1 MFLLSNANSLWMIG
15 IILVMLVCLV
25 IFLPFIDTK
34 ICKKVG
40 VSLTH
45 GISDNPNATHFLRI
59 RKIVLYCVLGMY
71 LAVNLYL
78 VVFSRSAS
86 QDYYINTAFM
96 YDLTNSI
103 KFDMG
108 LFGVIKELFV
118 QGFQEGFS
126 HIHIEKPE
134 DITQVISNTMFYIPM
149 GYLLPYVIEALRH
162 RKRLTILLCFMIS
175 FVTENLQLILKR
187 GIYDLD
193 DLFFNTLGGVI
204 GYLLF
209 VAFAYCVTH
218 PDWRKEQ
225 KRIRRWKK
233 NAKKK
238 TLFKYNNSISSGRST
253 ILATSEDAVH
263 DFYVDKLG
271 FRLKGMRIIDDKKTY
286 IQLKL
291 GSATVEVRCMNESC
305 ELPTQILNMKSKK
318 LEKIR
323 KRLVDNGVSVSDY
336 KEDVFSHRRVID
348 VDAPDNV
355 TIIISE

>member
-15 IILVMLVCLV
+15 LIFVMLVCLV
-25 IFLPFIDTK
+25 VLLPLIDTK
-34 ICKKVG
+34 ICKKARI
-40 VSLTH
+40 SLTH
-45 GISDNPNATHFLRI
+45 GISNNPKATYFLRI
-59 RKIVLYCVLGMY
+59 RKFVLYCILGMY
-71 LAVNLYL
+71 LAINLYL
-78 VVFSRSAS
+78 VVFSRRES
-86 QDYYINTAFM
+86 QVYHINTAFM

-103 KFDMG
+103 KFDIG
-108 LFGVIKELFV
+108 LFGVIKEFFV

-149 GYLLPYVIEALRH
+149 GYLLPYVIEELRS
-162 RKRLTILLCFMIS
+162 RKHLTILLCFVIS

-225 KRIRRWKK
+225 KHIRRWKK

-253 ILATSEDAVH
+253 ILATSEEAVY

-271 FRLKGMRIIDDKKTY
+271 FRLKGMSIIDEKKCY

-291 GSATVEVRCMNESC
+291 GSASVEVRCMNEAC
-305 ELPTQILNMKSKK
+305 ELPAQIINIKSKK

-323 KRLVDNGVSVSDY
+323 KQLVDNGISVSDY
-336 KEDVFSHRRVID
+336 KEDIFNHRRVIE
-348 VDAPDNV
+348 VAAPDNV